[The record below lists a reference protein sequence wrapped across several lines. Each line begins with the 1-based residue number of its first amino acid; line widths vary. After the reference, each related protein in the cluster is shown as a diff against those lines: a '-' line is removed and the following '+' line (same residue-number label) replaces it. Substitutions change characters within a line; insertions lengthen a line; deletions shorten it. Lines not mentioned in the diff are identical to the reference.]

1 MLILSVL
8 TSAITEIIIGYT
20 GIIPMFFR
28 IKYGPDVEM
37 WAGDGFGILLVYMY
51 CLAGSS
57 IGTIIAC
64 VLTIIR
70 KGLRKLCSFF
80 CTKCSV

>member
-20 GIIPMFFR
+20 GIIAMFFR